1 MNSGFP
7 ADTALPPPGSLR
19 ARTFRFAS
27 GDYLVLSYAL
37 GACQTPACL
46 TLAERAV
53 VEAVAAGASNAE
65 IARLRG
71 TSVRTVA
78 NQLASVFRKLGV
90 RTRHELVLHIAR
102 SPEGGACV

>member
-1 MNSGFP
+1 
-7 ADTALPPPGSLR
+7 LR

-37 GACQTPACL
+37 GRYRAPDGL
-46 TLAERAV
+46 TVAERAV
-53 VEAVAAGASNAE
+53 VDAVASGATNAE

-71 TSVRTVA
+71 TSARTIA

-90 RTRHELVLHIAR
+90 GTRHELVLRLAR
-102 SPEGGACV
+102 DSAGVSHVER

>member
-1 MNSGFP
+1 
-7 ADTALPPPGSLR
+7 LR

-37 GACQTPACL
+37 RGYRAPDGL

-53 VEAVAAGASNAE
+53 VDAVASGRSNAE

-71 TSVRTVA
+71 TSARTVA

-90 RTRHELVLHIAR
+90 GTRHELVLQLAR
-102 SPEGGACV
+102 ASGGVPHVQR

>member
-1 MNSGFP
+1 MNSEFP
-7 ADTALPPPGSLR
+7 ADTALPPPGGLR

-37 GACQTPACL
+37 GACQTPAGL
-46 TLAERAV
+46 TVAERAV

-71 TSVRTVA
+71 TSARTVA

-90 RTRHELVLHIAR
+90 HTRHELVLRVAR
-102 SPEGGACV
+102 SPERAAHV